1 MIKVNGTALIEKG
14 DKTMLSQLLAKTNP
28 ITMLIILGVVEC
40 PKVGQIIKVS
50 NSATGAGEIIE
61 VDLVNC
67 RVRYTYI
74 PVKFY
79 KEDGSGSDWSWNQS
93 ERYSV
98 RKVSDKET
106 IDSMPIDAM
115 EEYTLSE

>member
-1 MIKVNGTALIEKG
+1 MIKVNGTALVEKG
-14 DKTMLSQLLAKTNP
+14 DKTMLGQLLAKTNP

-50 NSATGAGEIIE
+50 NSATGTGEIIE

-67 RVRYTYI
+67 RIRYTYV
-74 PVKFY
+74 PVKYF
-79 KEDGSGSDWSWNQS
+79 KEDGSDWSWNKS
-93 ERYSV
+93 ERYPV
-98 RKVSDKET
+98 KKVSDKES

>member
-1 MIKVNGTALIEKG
+1 MIKVNGNILVEKG
-14 DKTMLSQLLAKTNP
+14 DKNMLGQLLAKTNP

-40 PKVGQIIKVS
+40 PKVGQTIKVS
-50 NSATGAGEIIE
+50 NSATGTGEIVE

-67 RVRYTYI
+67 RIKYTYI

-79 KEDGSGSDWSWNQS
+79 KEDGSDWSWSQS

-98 RKVSDKET
+98 RKVSDKES
-106 IDSMPIDAM
+106 IDSMPIDAIQ
-115 EEYTLSE
+115 EYTLPE